1 MTLEIRWIEDLLA
14 LEQEKS
20 ISQAAEVRHVTQ
32 SAFTRRIQNIE
43 NALGFQ
49 ILKRYSKNIDFT
61 EAGQVLLASSKNIQN
76 QLSTTI
82 KYLEKSVKNNELTV
96 KFAVSHSLIT
106 QFFPRFIHDLTNH
119 MEDLKLEIIASNLK
133 QGMRL
138 LKDGSCD
145 FLICYCD
152 QKTLQQ
158 LDLSFFVFQ
167 KIFEMEILP
176 VTALHNNLPKYSLD
190 QSFPLL
196 AYSKQAYLRNCVD
209 EVIENKLDYRTL
221 YETDN
226 AGDLKELVL
235 QGLGVAWLP
244 KLLVE
249 KEIAEN
255 KLSVVDGHQYN
266 LFQDIYLIKREM
278 IFSNRINY
286 IWNVLTQPEN
296 NMSLIK

>member
-1 MTLEIRWIEDLLA
+1 MALEIRWIEDLLA

-20 ISQAAEVRHVTQ
+20 ISQAAEIRHVTQ

-43 NALGFQ
+43 NALGFK

-61 EAGQVLLASSKNIQN
+61 EGGQVLLASSKSIKN
-76 QLSTTI
+76 QLDTTI
-82 KYLEKSVKNNELTV
+82 RYLEKNIKNDELTV

-106 QFFPRFIHDLTNH
+106 QFFPRFIHQLSTS
-119 MEDLKLEIIASNLK
+119 MEDLKLEIIAANLK

-145 FLICYCD
+145 FLITYCD
-152 QKTLQQ
+152 HKTLEQ
-158 LDLSFFVFQ
+158 LDPSFFIFH

-176 VTALHNNLPKYSLD
+176 ITALNDNNTLKYSFA

-196 AYSKQAYLRNCVD
+196 AYSKQAYLRSCVD
-209 EVIENKLDYRTL
+209 EAIENKLDYRTL

-235 QGLGVAWLP
+235 QGLGIAWLP

-249 KEIAEN
+249 KEIHEG
-255 KLSVVDGHQYN
+255 KLAVIDSSEYN
-266 LFQDIYLIKREM
+266 LFQDVYLIRQK
-278 IFSNRINY
+278 IVFTNKINY
-286 IWNVLTQPEN
+286 IWNTLTSQPEI
-296 NMSLIK
+296 S

>member
-14 LEQEKS
+14 LEQEQS
-20 ISQAAEVRHVTQ
+20 ISQAAEIRHVTQ

-61 EAGQVLLASSKNIQN
+61 EAGQVLLASSKNIKN
-76 QLSTTI
+76 QLDTTL
-82 KYLEKSVKNNELTV
+82 KYLERNVKNNELTV

-106 QFFPRFIHDLTNH
+106 QFFPRFIHELSIN
-119 MEDLKLEIIASNLK
+119 MEDLKLEIIAANLK

-145 FLICYCD
+145 FLISYCD
-152 QKTLQQ
+152 QKTLHQ
-158 LDLSFFVFQ
+158 LDLSFFVFH

-176 VTALHNNLPKYSLD
+176 ITALNENATAQYSFE
-190 QSFPLL
+190 QTFPLL

-209 EVIENKLDYRTL
+209 EAIENKLDYRTL

-226 AGDLKELVL
+226 ASDLKELVL
-235 QGLGVAWLP
+235 QGLGIAWLP

-249 KEIAEN
+249 KELAEN
-255 KLSVVDGHQYN
+255 KLKIIDCNKYN
-266 LFQDIYLIKREM
+266 LFQDVYIIRREM
-278 IFSNRINY
+278 AFSNKIDY
-286 IWNVLTQPEN
+286 IWNTLTSQSKE
-296 NMSLIK
+296 I

>member
-61 EAGQVLLASSKNIQN
+61 EAGQVLLSSSKNIKN
-76 QLSTTI
+76 QLDTTI
-82 KYLEKSVKNNELTV
+82 KYLEKNVKNNELTV
-96 KFAVSHSLIT
+96 KFSVSHSLIT
-106 QFFPRFIHDLTNH
+106 QFFPRFIHELSTT
-119 MEDLKLEIIASNLK
+119 MEDLKLEIIAANLK
-133 QGMRL
+133 QGIRL

-145 FLICYCD
+145 FLIAYCD

-158 LDLSFFVFQ
+158 FDLSFFVFH
-167 KIFEMEILP
+167 KIFEMEIIP
-176 VTALHNNLPKYSLD
+176 ITALNDDGSPKYSFE
-190 QSFPLL
+190 QTFPLL

-209 EVIENKLDYRTL
+209 DAIENKLDYRTL

-235 QGLGVAWLP
+235 QGLGIAWLP
-244 KLLVE
+244 KVLVE
-249 KEIAEN
+249 RELHEH
-255 KLSVVDGHQYN
+255 KLKVVDYNQYN
-266 LFQDIYLIKREM
+266 LFQDVYIIRREM
-278 IFSNRINY
+278 VFSNKINY
-286 IWNVLTQPEN
+286 IWNILKNQN
-296 NMSLIK
+296 NKS

>member
-20 ISQAAEVRHVTQ
+20 ISQAAEMRHVTQ

-61 EAGQVLLASSKNIQN
+61 DAGQVLLASAKNIQN

-82 KYLEKSVKNNELTV
+82 QYLEKNIKNNELSV

-106 QFFPRFIHDLTNH
+106 QFFPQFIHKLSENLD
-119 MEDLKLEIIASNLK
+119 DLKLEIIASNAK
-133 QGMRL
+133 EGMRL

-158 LDLSFFVFQ
+158 LDPAFFVFH
-167 KIFEMEILP
+167 KIVEMEVLP
-176 VTALHNNLPKYSLD
+176 VTAVNENMKKYSLE
-190 QSFPLL
+190 QTFPLL

-209 EVIENKLDYRTL
+209 EVIENKLDYRIL

-235 QGLGVAWLP
+235 QGLGIAWLP

-249 KEIAEN
+249 KEILEN
-255 KLSVVDGHQYN
+255 KLEVLDSNHYN
-266 LFQDIYLIKREM
+266 FYQDVYIIRREM
-278 IFSNRINY
+278 SLSKRINF
-286 IWNVLTQPEN
+286 IWNTLVHEN
-296 NMSLIK
+296 E